1 MAVAFPDAI
10 SLSIFIPAPA
20 PVAVVCFTTVLE
32 AERAEEIADR
42 RSIGRHVRV
51 RIGLLGVRQVR
62 ETESA

>member
-10 SLSIFIPAPA
+10 SLSIFIPA